1 MLRGAMSRFAVAVA
15 SLAVVSCTGK
25 TAEQPPAPKTAPTA
39 QAKAAGQAEPKPA
52 TPSPTP
58 TPAAVPTPA
67 PAPAADPPDAP
78 TTVDGQPLFAKPK
91 IIAARDAGVVMGESG
106 ASPVAL
112 ALTPPV
118 GSTSTVPVTMDLR
131 LAVSVAGQTV
141 PATDIPTISLDAVM
155 EVTAL
160 NPSSVIV
167 DVKTANVKASGEG
180 GTARVQKALDDA
192 VKELSTA
199 TATVTL
205 DRSGGATVL
214 KKAGGDGP
222 NSLKPSL
229 DGFFDTLR
237 PMFAPLPKQPVGVGG
252 SWEVVTHQEDGGAA
266 IQQVVRYEVT
276 ALTNDVVSLSWSVD
290 RGTTAVGPTDAAG
303 IEAHAAAG
311 KGVVQFSLRTA
322 LPTSSAAEIVSRTH
336 GRVQLGTNASPMMV
350 HQQTKTRLGA
360 G

>member
-1 MLRGAMSRFAVAVA
+1 MSRFAVAAV

-25 TAEQPPAPKTAPTA
+25 TPERPPAAKTTPTA
-39 QAKAAGQAEPKPA
+39 
-52 TPSPTP
+52 
-58 TPAAVPTPA
+58 A
-67 PAPAADPPDAP
+67 PAPAEPAAGPAETPTATPATPAPDPAEPAAL

-91 IIAARDAGVVMGESG
+91 IVDARDGGLVMGDSG

-112 ALTPPV
+112 TLTPPV

-131 LAVSVAGQTV
+131 LAVSVAGQNV
-141 PATDIPTISLDAVM
+141 PPTDIPTISLDAVM

-167 DVKTANVKASGEG
+167 EVKTANVTADGEG
-180 GTARVQKALDDA
+180 GTARVQKAVQDA
-192 VKELSTA
+192 VAELSTA

-205 DRSGGATVL
+205 DRSGGPTTL

-237 PMFAPLPKQPVGVGG
+237 PMFVPLPKDPVGVGG

-276 ALTNDVVSLSWSVD
+276 GMTDDVVSVSWAVD
-290 RGTTAVGPTDAAG
+290 RGTTAIGPTDAAG

-311 KGVVQFSLRTA
+311 KGVVRFLLGTG
-322 LPTSSAAEIVSRTH
+322 LPESAEAEIVSRTH

-350 HQQTKTRLGA
+350 HQQTKTRLG
-360 G
+360 GG